1 MRPDG
6 KQNQEY
12 IHNWMQYK
20 RKKRKNTG
28 KLHKQINRCFN
39 IPNGDYNGKFSKR
52 MRWNEQGRN
61 EYLYIIHKKDIYERH
76 EIDEIKNIVKFL

>member
-1 MRPDG
+1 
-6 KQNQEY
+6 
-12 IHNWMQYK
+12 MQYK

-52 MRWNEQGRN
+52 MR
-61 EYLYIIHKKDIYERH
+61 
-76 EIDEIKNIVKFL
+76 